1 MLTPSIKLSSFPAT
15 IAVNCKQCANT
26 IIINHFN
33 DCDFVV
39 CSTCRAYLAHITG
52 NEFQIKRT
60 LDKFQFAPII
70 KLGAVGIIDEDEFK
84 VLAYLEKREK
94 GTSYKW
100 REYILFNYNK
110 GYATLSEFDGHWSII
125 KGKEFF
131 PDLAEL
137 TDGHSASMR
146 YLNSDFHLF
155 NKYTPET
162 IAAVGEFGEDILTH
176 KIKAVEFVSSP
187 FLLVKE
193 KQGSKSDFYLGEY
206 LEPKKIA
213 EAFKIDVN
221 TFPNKV
227 GIGAIQPS
235 KYLDRWNSLFTI
247 TGLAIIGV
255 LLMHLLIGY
264 LKPEKELFYESFQL
278 VHSQVNGNDVI
289 KSFATPSFE
298 VTDHSSNLEFYIN
311 SAVTDNWLEASMVL
325 VNEQD
330 NRTWEVSKG
339 FEYYSGYEDG
349 ESWSEGDRYAEVML
363 SNIPKGKY
371 HINIYP
377 YSGDPN
383 RDTLLMKVTANA
395 SMWRNTLLTCLAL
408 CLYPTYCWY
417 RMRNFEKKRW
427 DNSNY
432 SPFVS

>member
-1 MLTPSIKLSSFPAT
+1 MTKLSLSSFPANT
-15 IAVNCKQCANT
+15 YVTCKQCAKE
-26 IIINHFN
+26 INIYHLA
-33 DCDFVV
+33 DCDFIV
-39 CSTCRAYLAHITG
+39 CPACRAYLEHTAGT
-52 NEFQIKRT
+52 EFQLKRT
-60 LDKFQFAPII
+60 LN
-70 KLGAVGIIDEDEFK
+70 KLEFVPVITIGSIGIIDDEEFK
-84 VLAYLEKREK
+84 VIAYIEKREK
-94 GTSYKW
+94 DTSYKW
-100 REYILFNYNK
+100 REYILFNYAI

-131 PDLAEL
+131 PDLVDIK
-137 TDGHSASMR
+137 DGHSSNIR
-146 YLNSDFHLF
+146 YLNSDFQLF
-155 NKYTPET
+155 NKYTPQT
-162 IAAVGEFGEDILTH
+162 IAALGEFGEDILVS
-176 KIKAVEFVSSP
+176 KINAVEFVSSP
-187 FLLVKE
+187 YMLVKE
-193 KQGSKSDFYLGEY
+193 KQGQKFEYYFGEY
-206 LEPKKIA
+206 IEPKKIA
-213 EAFKIDVN
+213 TAFNIDIN
-221 TFPNKV
+221 TFPNRI

-255 LLMHLLIGY
+255 LLIHLLMGY

-278 VHSQVNGNDVI
+278 IHSEVNGNNTI
-289 KSFATPSFE
+289 KSFASPSFDI
-298 VTDHSSNLEFYIN
+298 TDNSSNLEFFIS
-311 SAVTDNWLEASMVL
+311 SAVNDNWLEASMVL

-349 ESWSEGDRYAEVML
+349 ESWSEGDRYAEIML

-383 RDTLLMKVTANA
+383 RDTLLVKVTANA

-408 CLYPTYCWY
+408 CLYPAYCWY

>member
-1 MLTPSIKLSSFPAT
+1 MTTLSLSSFPAT
-15 IAVNCKQCANT
+15 TYVNCKQCANE
-26 IIINHFN
+26 IIVHHLA
-33 DCDFVV
+33 DCDFIV
-39 CSTCRAYLAHITG
+39 CSTCRAYLEHTIG
-52 NEFQIKRT
+52 KEFQLQRT
-60 LDKFQFAPII
+60 LNKLESTPVI
-70 KLGAVGIIDEDEFK
+70 KLGSIGIIEEEEFK
-84 VLAYLEKREK
+84 VIAYLEKREK

-100 REYILFNYNK
+100 REYTLFNYNK

-131 PDLAEL
+131 PDLADLSDENN
-137 TDGHSASMR
+137 TSIR

-162 IAAVGEFGEDILTH
+162 IAAIGEFGEDILAT
-176 KIKAVEFVSSP
+176 KTKAIEFVSSP
-187 FLLVKE
+187 FMLTKE
-193 KQGSKSDFYLGEY
+193 KQGNKSAYYLGEY
-206 LEPKKIA
+206 IEPKIIA
-213 EAFKIDVN
+213 EAFKVDVN
-221 TFPNKV
+221 TFPSKI

-247 TGLAIIGV
+247 TGLCIIGV
-255 LLMHLLIGY
+255 LLIHLLFGF

-278 VHSQVNGNDVI
+278 VHNQVNGNNVI
-289 KSFATPSFE
+289 ESFASPSFE
-298 VTDHSSNLEFYIN
+298 IMDNSSNLEFYIS
-311 SAVTDNWLEASMVL
+311 SAVSDNWLEASMVL

-371 HINIYP
+371 HVNIYP

-383 RDTLLMKVTANA
+383 RDTLQMKVTANA
-395 SMWRNTLLTCLAL
+395 SMWRNTLITCLAL
-408 CLYPTYCWY
+408 CLYPAYCWY

-432 SPFVS
+432 SPFVN

>member
-1 MLTPSIKLSSFPAT
+1 MTTLSLSSFPAT
-15 IAVNCKQCANT
+15 IYVNCKQCAKE
-26 IIINHFN
+26 INVHHLA
-33 DCDFVV
+33 DCDFMI
-39 CSTCRAYLAHITG
+39 CPACNAYLEHTIG
-52 NEFQIKRT
+52 NEFQLKRT
-60 LDKFQFAPII
+60 LNKLEFTPVI
-70 KLGAVGIIDEDEFK
+70 KVDAIGIIDEEEFK
-84 VLAYLEKREK
+84 VIAYLEKREK

-100 REYILFNYNK
+100 REYILFSYKK

-125 KGKEFF
+125 KGREFF
-131 PDLAEL
+131 TDLADL
-137 TDGHSASMR
+137 TDGHSTNVR

-162 IAAVGEFGEDILTH
+162 IAAVGEFGEDILTT
-176 KIKAVEFVSSP
+176 KIKAVEFVSAP
-187 FLLVKE
+187 FMLVKE
-193 KQGSKSDFYLGEY
+193 KQGQKFIYYLGEY

-221 TFPNKV
+221 TFPNRI

-255 LLMHLLIGY
+255 LLIHLLIGY

-278 VHSQVNGNDVI
+278 AHNEVNGNNTI

-298 VTDHSSNLEFYIN
+298 ITDNSSNLEFYIS

-325 VNEQD
+325 VNELD

-349 ESWSEGDRYAEVML
+349 ASWSEGERYAEVML

-383 RDTLLMKVTANA
+383 RDILLIKVTANA

-408 CLYPTYCWY
+408 CLYPAYCWY